1 MKFKQSFKYTFALIF
16 SVTSLVAQSVVGTV
30 SDDDGN
36 ALAGANV
43 AVEGTEAGASS
54 NQDGSFSISGLGD
67 GTYTVTA
74 SFIGYDDASASV
86 TVSGGASSSVNLTL
100 GKGNLILDQVV
111 VSASLKRELVTEAPA
126 SVEVISADE
135 LSARNAVHFVD
146 ILANKAGIETMKTGL
161 ESQNMTVRG
170 FNGIF
175 TGAVHAVVDN
185 RWSRAPVINAQL
197 LQFMAPGDDDIE
209 RVEVL

>member
-135 LSARNAVHFVD
+135 LSARNAVYFVD

-197 LQFMAPGDDDIE
+197 LQFLSLIHI
-209 RVEVL
+209 